1 MKTPPDEVRNKA
13 VVSDS
18 WGELRRFTDAR
29 LALGR
34 SGTSLPTRE
43 VLAFDLA
50 HAQARD
56 AVHLPLDVA
65 ALIASLNADGCQV
78 LQAHSRASERRAY
91 LARPDWGRRLA
102 AESAAIIAEAADKFE
117 REKNVAIDI
126 AIVISDGLSSTA
138 VHRHAAPLLA
148 ELHPLL
154 PDFVLAPIVVATQA
168 RVALADEIGEL
179 FGARL
184 TICIIGERPGLSAAD
199 SLGAYLTH
207 APKIGRND
215 GERNCIS
222 NIRPAGFPLRAAA
235 SEIAA
240 LAHAILDKKISGV
253 ALRFDPNDRSLSWPS
268 KSAG

>member
-1 MKTPPDEVRNKA
+1 MKTPPDEVRDTP
-13 VVSDS
+13 VIRDS

-34 SGTSLPTRE
+34 SGASLPTRE

-56 AVHLPLDVA
+56 AVHLPLDAA
-65 ALIASLNADGCQV
+65 ALIASLNADGWPV
-78 LQAHSRASERRAY
+78 LQAHSRASERSAY

-102 AESAAIIAEAADKFE
+102 AESAVLLAELADKFA
-117 REKNVAIDI
+117 REINVGIDI
-126 AIVISDGLSSTA
+126 VIVIGDGLSSTA
-138 VHRHAAPLLA
+138 VQRHAASLLA
-148 ELHPLL
+148 ELSPLL
-154 PDFVLAPIVVATQA
+154 AAFALAPIVVATQA

-222 NIRPAGFPLRAAA
+222 NIRPAGLPLRTAAI
-235 SEIAA
+235 EIAE
-240 LAHAILDKKISGV
+240 LAHAILDKKLSGV
-253 ALRFDPNDRSLSWPS
+253 ALRFDPNDHSLTQS
-268 KSAG
+268 SAPAG